1 MFIDSLVKNVMV
13 SYIYQSEKH
22 TRGVLKMKI
31 KMISFVAA
39 LAVMTGMLSGCS
51 SESAAEMSSEPT
63 SAHEVLD
70 VSQIRP
76 QDDFYGYINAENL
89 LGTLPAYGEM
99 TWGTFEEVDAKTVQ
113 EILGLIRESVT
124 SEEEYETGSAEYLI
138 KNVYDQAMAFDDN
151 GMVYSEIRSL
161 CDKINGAESIGEL
174 MKLWKELYRSYG
186 ANMPFLPM
194 VRQNYFKSGEYALL
208 IDQSRG
214 MCDTSYENISDSDD
228 ECISMKN
235 YIRDML
241 MSVGYDKDT
250 ADTKAEQAVYLALDI
265 AHNTDFSAGKAAN
278 PFAAFEFVSE
288 DGMNSIF
295 SNLDSSV
302 IKLFFGLD
310 ETPYGGWYVKDRG
323 QLEKM
328 NELMT
333 EDNLESW
340 KTILISELVTANM
353 EFLSTE
359 ADSLSAYGSSEEK
372 EYSVCVN
379 TIASSLF
386 YNELSALYAEKYYTD
401 ETDAAVREMCER
413 LRQSYRELI
422 GGADWLTADGRR
434 ALLKKLDNMRFILPD
449 AAVNETDPSRAKLIK
464 ESYPQTLNAI
474 RERIYDDNIRN
485 IGAEF
490 DMTRPSMATF
500 EVNANYNPNNTVTI
514 TAAIMHAPFFDPKAD
529 IGTNLGGLGAVI
541 GHEMG
546 HGFDT
551 MCMDY
556 NENGEYAPDWLCDAD
571 RKAFSERAEN
581 MQQYFSEYTVLDIYH
596 VDGKKTSGE
605 NYADLG
611 SMECI
616 VNLLKDDKEQLK
628 KYFENYAVTYAETR
642 VDSFA
647 IDALENDE
655 HSPGK
660 IRINAVLSCC
670 DEFYEMYDVKEGDAM
685 YRTPE
690 ERVSRW

>member
-1 MFIDSLVKNVMV
+1 MTS
-13 SYIYQSEKH
+13 
-22 TRGVLKMKI
+22 
-31 KMISFVAA
+31 
-39 LAVMTGMLSGCS
+39 LAVLTGMLCGCS
-51 SESAAEMSSEPT
+51 ADSAKETSAEPT
-63 SAHEVLD
+63 SSHETLD
-70 VSQIRP
+70 VSAIRP
-76 QDDFYGYINAENL
+76 QDDYYGYINAEHL
-89 LGTLPAYGEM
+89 LDTLPAYGEM
-99 TWGTFEEVDAKTVQ
+99 TWGTFEQVDAQTVQ
-113 EILGLIRESVT
+113 EVLGLISEIVT
-124 SEEEYETGSAEYLI
+124 SKEEYEPGSAEYLI
-138 KNVYDQAMAFDDN
+138 KNVYTQAMAFDDN
-151 GMVYSEIRSL
+151 AAVYSEIRSL
-161 CDKINGAESIGEL
+161 CDKINSAVSIGEL
-174 MKLWKELYRSYG
+174 MELWKELYRSYG
-186 ANMPFLPM
+186 ANTPFLPT

-214 MCDTSYENISDSDD
+214 MCGTSYEDISDSDD

-241 MSVGYDKDT
+241 MSMGYDKDT
-250 ADTKAEQAVYLALDI
+250 ADSKAKQAVYLALEI
-265 AHNTDFSAGKAAN
+265 AHGTDFSAGKAAN

-288 DGMNSIF
+288 DEMNGIF
-295 SNLDSSV
+295 SNLDTSL

-310 ETPYGGWYVKDRG
+310 ENIYGGWYVKDRG
-323 QLEKM
+323 QLEKI
-328 NELMT
+328 NGLMT
-333 EDNLESW
+333 DDELESW
-340 KTILISELVTANM
+340 KTILICELVTANM

-359 ADSLSAYGSSEEK
+359 ADSLSAYGSGEEK

-386 YNELSALYAEKYYTD
+386 YNDLSALYAEKYYTD
-401 ETDAAVREMCER
+401 ETDAAVREMCEQ

-422 GGADWLTADGRR
+422 GGADWLTEEGRN
-434 ALLKKLDNMRFILPD
+434 ALLRKLDNMQFILPD
-449 AAVNETDPSRAKLIK
+449 AAVSETDPTRAELIK
-464 ESYPQTLNAI
+464 ESYPQTLHAI
-474 RERIYDDNIRN
+474 RERSYDDNIKN

-490 DMTRPSMATF
+490 DMTRPTMATY
-500 EVNANYNPNNTVTI
+500 EVNACYNPNNTVTV
-514 TAAIMHAPFFDPKAD
+514 TAAIMHAPFFDPHAD
-529 IGTNLGGLGAVI
+529 MGTNLGGLGAII

-556 NENGEYAPDWLCDAD
+556 NENGEYAPDWLSEAD
-571 RKAFSERAEN
+571 REAFAKRAEQ
-581 MQQYFSEYTVLDIYH
+581 MQGYFSNFTVLDIYH

-616 VNLLKDDKEQLK
+616 VNILKDDKEQLE

-647 IDALENDE
+647 IDAIETDE

-660 IRINAVLSCC
+660 VRVNALLSCC
-670 DEFYEMYDVKEGDAM
+670 EEFYEIYGVKEGDEM
-685 YRTPE
+685 YCAPE

>member
-1 MFIDSLVKNVMV
+1 
-13 SYIYQSEKH
+13 
-22 TRGVLKMKI
+22 MKKRI
-31 KMISFVAA
+31 VSFVTV
-39 LAVMTGMLSGCS
+39 LAVMTGMLSGCTAGS
-51 SESAAEMSSEPT
+51 TKEASTVSAVT
-63 SAHEVLD
+63 HEELD
-70 VSQIRP
+70 VSAIRP
-76 QDDFYGYINAENL
+76 QDDYYGYINAENL
-89 LGTLPAYGEM
+89 LTTLPAYGEM
-99 TWGTFEEVDAKTVQ
+99 TWGTFEEVDAQTVQ
-113 EILGLIRESVT
+113 EVLGLISGIVT
-124 SEEEYETGSAEYLI
+124 SEEEYEPGSAEYLI
-138 KNVYDQAMAFDDN
+138 ENVYDQAMAFDDN
-151 GMVYSEIRSL
+151 AAVYSDIRSL
-161 CDKINGAESIGEL
+161 CDKINGIGSIGEL
-174 MKLWKELYRSYG
+174 MELWKELYRSYG
-186 ANMPFLPM
+186 ASMPFLPM

-208 IDQSRG
+208 IDQSKG
-214 MCDTSYENISDSDD
+214 MCSAVYEDIFDSDD
-228 ECISMKN
+228 ACISMKN

-241 MSVGYDKDT
+241 MGVGYDKDT
-250 ADTKAEQAVYLALDI
+250 ADGKAKQAVHLALDI
-265 AHNTDFSAGKAAN
+265 ARGTDFSAGKAAN
-278 PFAAFEFVSE
+278 PFAAFDFVSE
-288 DGMNSIF
+288 DEMSGIF
-295 SNLDSSV
+295 SNLDKSV
-302 IKLFFGLD
+302 VKLFFGLD
-310 ETPYGGWYVKDRG
+310 ENTYGGWYVKDRG
-323 QLEKM
+323 QLERI

-340 KTILISELVTANM
+340 KTIFISELVTANM

-359 ADSLSAYGSSEEK
+359 ADSLSAYGSGEEK

-379 TIASSLF
+379 TIASNLFF
-386 YNELSALYAEKYYTD
+386 YNDMSALYAEKYYTD
-401 ETDAAVREMCER
+401 ETDTAVREMCEE

-422 GGADWLTADGRR
+422 GGSDWLTDEGRSS
-434 ALLKKLDNMRFILPD
+434 LLKKLENMQFILPD
-449 AAVNETDPSRAKLIK
+449 AAKTDTDPTRAELIRG
-464 ESYPQTLNAI
+464 SYPETLRAI
-474 RERIYDDNIRN
+474 RERTFDDNIKN

-490 DMTRPSMATF
+490 DMTCPSMASY

-529 IGTNLGGLGAVI
+529 IGTNLGGLGAII

-556 NENGEYAPDWLCDAD
+556 NENGEYDPDWLSDAD
-571 RKAFSERAEN
+571 RNAFAERTEK
-581 MQQYFSEYTVLDIYH
+581 MQGYFSDYTVLDIYH

-616 VNLLKDDKEQLK
+616 VNILKDDKEQLK

-647 IDALENDE
+647 IEALETDE

-660 IRINAVLSCC
+660 VRINAVLSCC

-685 YRTPE
+685 YRAPE

>member
-1 MFIDSLVKNVMV
+1 MKKN
-13 SYIYQSEKH
+13 Q
-22 TRGVLKMKI
+22 RL
-31 KMISFVAA
+31 ISFITA
-39 LAVMTGMLSGCS
+39 LAVMSGMLCGCTA
-51 SESAAEMSSEPT
+51 ESTEEVPAVPAET
-63 SAHEVLD
+63 HEVLD
-70 VSQIRP
+70 VSAIRP
-76 QDDFYGYINAENL
+76 QDDFYGYINAEHL
-89 LGTLPAYGEM
+89 LDTLPAYGEM
-99 TWGTFEEVDAKTVQ
+99 TWGTFEEVDAQTVQ
-113 EILGLIRESVT
+113 EVLGLISDIVT
-124 SEEEYETGSAEYLI
+124 SEKEYEPGSAEYLI

-151 GMVYSEIRSL
+151 KAVYSEIRSL
-161 CDKINGAESIGEL
+161 CDDINSANSISEL
-174 MKLWKELYRSYG
+174 MELWKELYRSYG
-186 ANMPFLPM
+186 ANTPFLPM

-208 IDQSRG
+208 IDQSKG
-214 MCDTSYENISDSDD
+214 MCGSSYEDISNSDD
-228 ECISMKN
+228 DCISMKN

-241 MSVGYDKDT
+241 MSMGYDKDT

-265 AHNTDFSAGKAAN
+265 AHGTDFSAGKAAN
-278 PFAAFEFVSE
+278 PFAAFDFVSE
-288 DGMNSIF
+288 EDMSGIF
-295 SNLDSSV
+295 SNLDTSV

-310 ETPYGGWYVKDRG
+310 ENIYGGWYVKDRG

-359 ADSLSAYGSSEEK
+359 ADSLSAYGSGEDK

-379 TIASSLF
+379 TIASNLF
-386 YNELSALYAEKYYTD
+386 FVNDLSALYAEKYYTD
-401 ETDAAVREMCER
+401 ETDAAVRDMCEQ

-422 GGADWLTADGRR
+422 DSADWLTEDGRK
-434 ALLKKLDNMRFILPD
+434 ALLRKLDNMRFILPD
-449 AAVNETDPSRAKLIK
+449 AAVSEIDPTRAEQIK
-464 ESYPQTLNAI
+464 ESYPQTLRAI
-474 RERIYDDNIRN
+474 RERYYDDNIKN

-490 DMTRPSMATF
+490 DMTRPAMAAY
-500 EVNANYNPNNTVTI
+500 EVNANYNPNNTVNI

-529 IGTNLGGLGAVI
+529 IGTNLGGLGAII

-556 NENGEYAPDWLCDAD
+556 NENGEYAPDWLSESD
-571 RKAFSERAEN
+571 RKAFAERAEK
-581 MQQYFSEYTVLDIYH
+581 MQGYFSGFTVLDIYH
-596 VDGKKTSGE
+596 VDGEKTSGE

-616 VNLLKDDKEQLK
+616 VNILKDDKEQLK
-628 KYFENYAVTYAETR
+628 NYFENYAVTYAETR
-642 VDSFA
+642 VDSYS
-647 IDALENDE
+647 IDALESDE

-660 IRINAVLSCC
+660 VRVNAVLSNC
-670 DEFYEMYDVKEGDAM
+670 EMFYDMYDVKEGDAM
-685 YRTPE
+685 YCAPE

>member
-1 MFIDSLVKNVMV
+1 
-13 SYIYQSEKH
+13 
-22 TRGVLKMKI
+22 MKKTKRI
-31 KMISFVAA
+31 ISFISA
-39 LAVMTGMLSGCS
+39 LAVMSGMLCGCTPD
-51 SESAAEMSSEPT
+51 SAKET
-63 SAHEVLD
+63 SAELAAAHQVLD
-70 VSQIRP
+70 VSAIRA
-76 QDDFYGYINAENL
+76 QDDFYGYINAEHL

-99 TWGTFEEVDAKTVQ
+99 TWGTFEEVDAQTVQ
-113 EILGLIRESVT
+113 EVLGLISEIVT
-124 SEEEYETGSAEYLI
+124 SEEEYEPGSAEYLI
-138 KNVYDQAMAFDDN
+138 KNVYDQAMAFNDN
-151 GMVYSEIRSL
+151 KAVYSEIRSL
-161 CDKINGAESIGEL
+161 CDEINSVGSIGEL
-174 MKLWKELYRSYG
+174 MELWKKLYRSYG
-186 ANMPFLPM
+186 ANTPFVPM

-208 IDQSRG
+208 IDQSKG
-214 MCDTSYENISDSDD
+214 MCGNSYEDITGSD
-228 ECISMKN
+228 EACISMKN

-241 MSVGYDKDT
+241 MAISYDKDT
-250 ADTKAEQAVYLALDI
+250 ADSKAKQAVYLALEI
-265 AHNTDFSAGKAAN
+265 ARSTDFSAGKVAN

-288 DGMNSIF
+288 EDMNGIF
-295 SNLDSSV
+295 SNLDTSV
-302 IKLFFGLD
+302 VKLFFGLD
-310 ETPYGGWYVKDRG
+310 ENTYGGWYVKDRG

-328 NELMT
+328 NEMMT
-333 EDNLESW
+333 EENLESW

-359 ADSLSAYGSSEEK
+359 ADSLSEYGSGEEK

-379 TIASSLF
+379 TIASNLF
-386 YNELSALYAEKYYTD
+386 FVNDLSALYAEKYYTA
-401 ETDAAVREMCER
+401 EADAAVREMCEQ

-422 GGADWLTADGRR
+422 SGADWLTEDGRK

-449 AAVNETDPSRAKLIK
+449 AAVSETDPTRAELIK
-464 ESYPQTLNAI
+464 ESYPQTLHAI
-474 RERIYDDNIRN
+474 RERSYDDNIGN
-485 IGAEF
+485 IGAKF
-490 DMTRPSMATF
+490 DMTRPIMATY

-529 IGTNLGGLGAVI
+529 IGTNLGGLGAII

-556 NENGEYAPDWLCDAD
+556 NENGEYAPDWLSDTD
-571 RKAFSERAEN
+571 RNAFVERAEK
-581 MQQYFSEYTVLDIYH
+581 MQGYFSGFTVLDIYH

-616 VNLLKDDKEQLK
+616 VNILKDDKVELK

-642 VDSFA
+642 VDSYA
-647 IDALENDE
+647 IDALESDE

-660 IRINAVLSCC
+660 VRVNAVLSNC
-670 DEFYEMYDVKEGDAM
+670 EMFYEIYNIKEGDGM
-685 YRTPE
+685 YCAPE